1 MKVGDLVRV
10 KGHSWTLGLVKK
22 KGLSGRLLIE
32 WINNRQNN
40 LGRLWP
46 INLLELVNESR

>member
-10 KGHSWTLGLVKK
+10 KGHPRTLGLVKK

-32 WINNRQNN
+32 WVNNRQN
-40 LGRLWP
+40 LGRLWT
-46 INLLELVNESR
+46 INLLVLANESR